1 MTTTTEPVGVLVR
14 RWREHRR
21 RSQLDVSLAAELST
35 RHLSC
40 IETGR
45 ANPSRD
51 MIRRLCDELDVP
63 LRERNAFY
71 LAAGFAPAHPER
83 PFADLGAARA
93 AVEAVLTG
101 HEPNPALAVNVRW
114 ELLAANRA
122 MRVFLGDAGGDSPPR
137 PFNVLK
143 ATLHP
148 DGMAGRIRNLAQWR
162 AHVLRRVR
170 RQLDR
175 TSASGLAELLAE
187 LESYPVPDTD
197 AEEPR
202 EPGNGNGNGNRNGN
216 RNGNGNGIG
225 NGHGDTRVS
234 SETGVFPDFLDD
246 LVVPLRLSTE
256 HGELALLYTTTVFGS
271 PRDVTLDEI
280 AIETFFPADAPTAA
294 LLRGAVAGDSFGSAD
309 RR

>member
-1 MTTTTEPVGVLVR
+1 MTTTTIEPVGVLVR
-14 RWREHRR
+14 RWRERRR

-63 LRERNAFY
+63 LRERNALY
-71 LAAGFAPAHPER
+71 LAAGFAPVHRER
-83 PFADLGAARA
+83 AYADLGAARS
-93 AVEAVLTG
+93 AVEAVLAG

-114 ELLAANRA
+114 ELLASNRA
-122 MRVFLGDAGGDSPPR
+122 MGLFLGDVTADVAGPPL
-137 PFNVLK
+137 NVLR

-148 DGMAGRIRNLAQWR
+148 EGLSGRIRNLAQWR

-175 TSASGLAELLAE
+175 TSAAGLAELLAE
-187 LESYPVPDTD
+187 LESYPAPATDDVP
-197 AEEPR
+197 
-202 EPGNGNGNGNRNGN
+202 GGGSL
-216 RNGNGNGIG
+216 
-225 NGHGDTRVS
+225 H
-234 SETGVFPDFLDD
+234 DD
-246 LVVPLRLSTE
+246 LVVPLRLSSD
-256 HGELALLYTTTVFGS
+256 HGDLALLYTTTVFGS

-280 AIETFFPADAPTAA
+280 AIETFFPADAHTAA
-294 LLRGAVAGDSFGSAD
+294 LLRAMAG
-309 RR
+309 

>member
-1 MTTTTEPVGVLVR
+1 MTITTEPVGVLLR
-14 RWREHRR
+14 RWRERRR

-40 IETGR
+40 LETGR

-71 LAAGFAPAHPER
+71 LAAGYAPVHAER
-83 PFADLGAARA
+83 AFADLGAART

-122 MRVFLGDAGGDSPPR
+122 MELFLGDTPEELSRPPL
-137 PFNVLK
+137 NVLR

-148 DGMAGRIRNLAQWR
+148 DGLSGRIRNLAQWR
-162 AHVLRRVR
+162 THTLHRVR
-170 RQLDR
+170 RQLER
-175 TSASGLAELLAE
+175 SSAAGLAELLAE
-187 LESYPVPDTD
+187 LESYPVPEGGTD
-197 AEEPR
+197 AP
-202 EPGNGNGNGNRNGN
+202 
-216 RNGNGNGIG
+216 
-225 NGHGDTRVS
+225 S
-234 SETGVFPDFLDD
+234 SDSPPYD
-246 LVVPLRLSTE
+246 LVVPLRLSSE
-256 HGELALLYTTTVFGS
+256 YGELALLYTTTVFGA

-280 AIETFFPADAPTAA
+280 AIETFFPADEPTAA
-294 LLRGAVAGDSFGSAD
+294 LLRAAATGSQPL
-309 RR
+309 

>member
-1 MTTTTEPVGVLVR
+1 MTTTTEPVGALLRQWR
-14 RWREHRR
+14 RRRR

-63 LRERNAFY
+63 LRERNALY
-71 LAAGFAPAHPER
+71 LAGGFAPMHAER
-83 PFADLGAARA
+83 AFADLGVARA

-122 MRVFLGDAGGDSPPR
+122 MGLFLAEVTGELARP

-148 DGMAGRIRNLAQWR
+148 DGLSRRIRNLPQWH

-170 RQLDR
+170 RQLER
-175 TSASGLAELLAE
+175 TSAAGLAELLAE
-187 LESYPVPDTD
+187 LESYPVPEAETSGSSSAGPSSARSSADT
-197 AEEPR
+197 P
-202 EPGNGNGNGNRNGN
+202 
-216 RNGNGNGIG
+216 
-225 NGHGDTRVS
+225 S
-234 SETGVFPDFLDD
+234 SDGPAYD
-246 LVVPLRLSTE
+246 LVVPLRMSSAY
-256 HGELALLYTTTVFGS
+256 GELALLYTTTVFGS

-280 AIETFFPADAPTAA
+280 AIETFFPADAATAA
-294 LLRGAVAGDSFGSAD
+294 LLRAAAGLNP
-309 RR
+309 